1 MSIRGNDQAILAVTE
16 LQEVLGNVRKV
27 IRVQPELVNDLLD
40 LLPDCPLNLL
50 LPLPILIQSSV
61 ALIYDSRDLAADVG
75 SELDDLRPQ
84 LFEVVVDVSDFLL
97 LAKVRGF
104 QLS

>member
-1 MSIRGNDQAILAVTE
+1 
-16 LQEVLGNVRKV
+16 
-27 IRVQPELVNDLLD
+27 
-40 LLPDCPLNLL
+40 L

-61 ALIYDSRDLAADVG
+61 ALVNDSRDLAADVR

-84 LFEVVVDVSDFLL
+84 LFEIVVDVSDFLL